1 MSFVCHLYVPV
12 NHSYVTCIYT
22 CYPYVTKMH
31 WFVIRSHSYVLI
43 RHPYVTCMSP
53 LCQSSVLV
61 CHPYGTRMSSLCHPY
76 VFVCHLYVTHIY
88 SYVTRMSVVCG
99 FAMNHMG
106 SCTMNHMNMFYIIP
120 EIFLLRL
127 LRSKKDRRSICY
139 VCPQIIENKWKNKV
153 QIRTW

>member
-1 MSFVCHLYVPV
+1 MSLVYTLVIRMSLKCTGLSSVVTRIY
-12 NHSYVTCIYT
+12 SYVT
-22 CYPYVTKMH
+22 
-31 WFVIRSHSYVLI
+31 R
-43 RHPYVTCMSP
+43 MS
-53 LCQSSVLV
+53 LV
-61 CHPYGTRMSSLCHPY
+61 CHPYVNRLYSYVIRMALVCHPY

-99 FAMNHMG
+99 FTMNHMG

-139 VCPQIIENKWKNKV
+139 ICPQIIENK
-153 QIRTW
+153 